1 LLTLIFLALV
11 LGHGFTLVHA
21 LTLDSTII
29 VCFIINVPLCFGFGF
44 SLLALAC
51 ILACIGCIIFVD

>member
-1 LLTLIFLALV
+1 LFLTLV
-11 LGHGFTLVHA
+11 LGLGSTLVQA
-21 LTLDSTII
+21 LILDSTMI

-51 ILACIGCIIFVD
+51 ILACIGCIIYVD